1 MTSLLAALTVTVF
14 MVQAPPVNPQAEALS
29 DFVKRLE
36 AYLSLREALVK
47 KLEPLSPT
55 ASATELQARVH
66 ALAAGLRLARTGAR
80 QGDLIPPLVQQQ
92 IRATVL
98 ADLKRRT
105 PEAKRAAFAEVPTG
119 PPPGVNQNYPEQA
132 ALPPV
137 PPLLLASLPKL
148 PDGLQY
154 CFFGRYVV
162 ILDSDVEIVVDYV
175 ANAVP
180 R

>member
-1 MTSLLAALTVTVF
+1 MTSFLAALIVTAF
-14 MVQAPPVNPQAEALS
+14 IAQAAPANSQAVALS

-36 AYLSLREALVK
+36 AYLALREELVK
-47 KLEPLSPT
+47 KLKPLSPT
-55 ASATELQARVH
+55 ASATDLQTRVH

-80 QGDLIPPLVQQQ
+80 QGDLIPLLVQQQ
-92 IRATVL
+92 IRETVL

-105 PEAKRAAFAEVPTG
+105 PEARRAAFAEVPTG
-119 PPPGVNQNYPEQA
+119 PLPGINRNYPEQA

-154 CFFGRYVV
+154 CFFGRHVV